1 MGSLGGFLES
11 LGAHLGALQGSE
23 ALIWVILGAAGRILE
38 PLGAL
43 LGALGGSWK
52 GLGRFLGGSWMH
64 FGGIWGDVLE
74 LFWSLGSAFAA
85 IC

>member
-11 LGAHLGALQGSE
+11 LGAHLGALGVSGAAILE
-23 ALIWVILGAAGRILE
+23 ILGAAGRILE

-43 LGALGGSWK
+43 LGALGRVLGVSWEPV
-52 GLGRFLGGSWMH
+52 GTILGVFRVILDS
-64 FGGIWGDVLE
+64 
-74 LFWSLGSAFAA
+74 FWSLESIFEA